1 MDRPDR
7 GGAAGA
13 GAPVRVFAAGSLKA
27 AFRELATNI
36 SDDGGPDL
44 ELVFG
49 AAGLLKD
56 RIAGGEPCDVFASA
70 NMEHPRALAASSAG
84 VRVFARNR
92 LCALVQADLGVT
104 RETLLA
110 RMLDPTV
117 KLGTSTPGADPS
129 GDYAHELF
137 ARAETLQAGAGAVL
151 AAKAL
156 ALTGS
161 PASPKVSGRRSVY
174 SRIMAERAADIF
186 LTYVTNAAA
195 TARQVPG
202 VAVVELPE
210 ELAVGADYGLVALS
224 GRAEAEQTAA
234 AILSAAG
241 QRILGRHGFAAPIP

>member
-1 MDRPDR
+1 MDRPE
-7 GGAAGA
+7 A
-13 GAPVRVFAAGSLKA
+13 GAPVRLYAAGSLKA
-27 AFRELATNI
+27 AFGEIAAAVTG
-36 SDDGGPDL
+36 SGGPDL
-44 ELVFG
+44 NLTFG

-70 NMEHPRALAASSAG
+70 NMEHPRALAGSSDG

-92 LCALVQADLGVT
+92 LCALVRADLGVT
-104 RETLLA
+104 TETLLA
-110 RMLDPTV
+110 RMLDPAF

-137 ARAETLQAGAGAVL
+137 AKAEGVRAGARTAL

-161 PASPKVSGRRSVY
+161 PASPKVSSRRSVY

-186 LTYVTNAAA
+186 LTYVTNAVA
-195 TARQVPG
+195 TARDVPG
-202 VAVVELPE
+202 IAVVELPDD
-210 ELAVGADYGLVALS
+210 LAVGADYGLVALS
-224 GRAEAEQTAA
+224 GRAEAEQIAA

-241 QRILGRHGFAAPIP
+241 QEILARHGFAPAIA